1 MCENELH
8 VFASFCFIKLRFF
21 LNVIL
26 PMPYWLAGDAKAFCT
41 KGKNHVWFSCAQEG
55 QGVISNQSESLQKD
69 ERVSVSGTGFD
80 KNYLRLP
87 FKSRIFT

>member
-8 VFASFCFIKLRFF
+8 VFASFCFIKLRLF

-41 KGKNHVWFSCAQEG
+41 GGKNHVVFLCSG
-55 QGVISNQSESLQKD
+55 RSRSNLK
-69 ERVSVSGTGFD
+69 SV
-80 KNYLRLP
+80 
-87 FKSRIFT
+87 